1 MTLCPCGSGTDF
13 DACCRPY
20 LAGTPAP
27 TAEALMRSR
36 YTAFVRGDMAHVERT
51 FVREEREKFDLA
63 ETEEMFGGVEW
74 QGLEIVDT
82 SDGGPD
88 DETGIVEFAARFKK
102 DGAALVHRERSTFQR
117 EDGKWVYVDGDID
130 LKETPRRVQ
139 KVGRNEPCPCGSGK
153 KFKKCCG
160 A

>member
-1 MTLCPCGSGTDF
+1 MTTCPCGSGTDI
-13 DACCRPY
+13 DTCCGPY
-20 LAGTPAP
+20 LGGAPAP

-36 YTAFVRGDMAHVERT
+36 YTAFVRDDMAHVERT

-63 ETEEMFGGVEW
+63 ETEDMFGSVEW
-74 QGLEIVDT
+74 QGLEIIDT
-82 SDGGPD
+82 VAGGVD
-88 DETGIVEFAARFKK
+88 DETGIVEFTARFKK

-117 EDGKWVYVDGDID
+117 EDGNWVYVDGDID